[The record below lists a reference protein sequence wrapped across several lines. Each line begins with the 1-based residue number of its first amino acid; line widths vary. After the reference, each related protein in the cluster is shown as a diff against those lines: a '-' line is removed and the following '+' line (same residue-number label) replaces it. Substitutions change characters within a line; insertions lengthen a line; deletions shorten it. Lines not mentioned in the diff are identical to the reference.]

1 MRSAGNPS
9 GTVGSAVRCPRCTL
23 GAAPLESILTEAA
36 SPWKNACLQLAP
48 QRDPEIFC
56 GEKAE
61 LTQRWHDARRE
72 DGWWKMPWASCAGLH
87 AVTRSGNDAGG
98 PLRVLDLAPGI
109 IEHWLRRAR
118 NQAET
123 SSGVLS
129 FIWQQGHSQF
139 QAQGCCLEEQ
149 LQVGRSWFAGWF
161 GRKSGSWLRFI
172 GCFFKANWK
181 AEVGTGAAF
190 RGRLILIFL
199 TLKLASRTAPWL
211 RMNIYSLL
219 WPKSMEK

>member
-1 MRSAGNPS
+1 M
-9 GTVGSAVRCPRCTL
+9 
-23 GAAPLESILTEAA
+23 
-36 SPWKNACLQLAP
+36 
-48 QRDPEIFC
+48 
-56 GEKAE
+56 
-61 LTQRWHDARRE
+61 
-72 DGWWKMPWASCAGLH
+72 
-87 AVTRSGNDAGG
+87 
-98 PLRVLDLAPGI
+98 LDLAPGI

-172 GCFFKANWK
+172 GCFFFIKQTEKQRW
-181 AEVGTGAAF
+181 EQV
-190 RGRLILIFL
+190 
-199 TLKLASRTAPWL
+199 
-211 RMNIYSLL
+211 LL
-219 WPKSMEK
+219 SGGG